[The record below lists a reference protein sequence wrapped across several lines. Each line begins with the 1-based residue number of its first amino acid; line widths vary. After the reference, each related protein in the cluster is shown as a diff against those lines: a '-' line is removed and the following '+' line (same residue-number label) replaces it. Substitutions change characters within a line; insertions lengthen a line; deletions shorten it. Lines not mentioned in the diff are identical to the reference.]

1 MMDNPERFGAK
12 LKAIRAWR
20 EISQQDLAVIVGVPA
35 PLISRIETGL
45 ILPNADLE
53 KRIRKALDWQGAL
66 LEMQETPRPVQS

>member
-1 MMDNPERFGAK
+1 MVGNPEKFGAK

-20 EISQQDLAVIVGVPA
+20 EISQQDLAEIVGIPA

-53 KRIRKALDWQGAL
+53 ERIREALDWQEAL
-66 LEMQETPRPVQS
+66 LEMQETPG

>member
-1 MMDNPERFGAK
+1 MRFGAK

-20 EISQQDLAVIVGVPA
+20 EMSQHDLADRVGVPA

-53 KRIRKALDWQGAL
+53 ERITEALDWQEAL
-66 LEMQETPRPVQS
+66 LEMQETPG